1 LKQRCNSVVLSAV
14 PICSH
19 GKVNDPIVKEALVG
33 WRRFAKLLNDFF
45 RIANALVLSDTGG
58 CDGKQERG

>member
-1 LKQRCNSVVLSAV
+1 LSAV

-58 CDGKQERG
+58 CDGK